1 MFQIQTEE
9 QLMQIR
15 LILFTSVVF
24 IFGGA
29 SATADTYG
37 LVQDGVSGTVPLE
50 ADADGNAKDNGVY
63 LRIGAGVNLA
73 MDGHIKDFSE
83 TQGGVF
89 ESYTNQVISFD
100 AGFEFNVA
108 LGIPLTGQWSIELM
122 TGVAMNGVDS
132 YSENVFVSDARRSF
146 SGFATYDDGDL
157 YQVPIVANL
166 RHEFDLNEAL
176 GLGVYA
182 GVGVQYSNLSVS
194 GGELVVPGVRPLAL
208 EDGSGNAWAFRYQIG
223 VDLAWDIAANTT
235 LGVNLRYSGTS
246 ESAFNNDF
254 KVESLSNLAIGATF
268 SLTF

>member
-1 MFQIQTEE
+1 MNISSLALSTS
-9 QLMQIR
+9 
-15 LILFTSVVF
+15 LFVGLSSV
-24 IFGGA
+24 
-29 SATADTYG
+29 SADT
-37 LVQDGVSGTVPLE
+37 LALAQQEVSGTIDLE
-50 ADADGNAKDNGVY
+50 SDADGNAKDNGVY

-146 SGFATYDDGDL
+146 SGFTTYDDGDL

-194 GGELVVPGVRPLAL
+194 GGELVVPGISPLAP

-223 VDLAWDIAANTT
+223 VDLSWDIAANTT
-235 LGVNLRYSGTS
+235 LGMNLRYSGTS